1 MNRENF
7 TESTVQIEHEPTVE
21 SNGQTQTQAQT
32 ETMKT
37 LPNAASRST
46 LYRHPSDKMVGGVCG
61 GLADYLGWD
70 PTLVRILWVVATLTT
85 GGGGFLAYLALWMLL
100 PVGTVAGG
108 QVQPAAIELNE
119 RNLGLA
125 AKALIAFGVL
135 WLLSNVGILP
145 SLWSGF
151 WAFMQIVFWPA
162 LLIGI
167 GYLLLRGTGN
177 ADWRVDWSGWQ
188 GRLRTNFKAPNFKT
202 PNGGEL
208 RNNLQGLRQSFP
220 LKRSRRDRMF
230 MGVCGGL
237 GQKLGI
243 DANLIRLIWAA
254 FSIGSIG
261 MGVLVYIAAGL
272 LLPEEQT
279 APLATNGANPM
290 HGMNGSTGQDVQ
302 VIDGAV
308 IYKV

>member
-1 MNRENF
+1 
-7 TESTVQIEHEPTVE
+7 
-21 SNGQTQTQAQT
+21 
-32 ETMKT
+32 
-37 LPNAASRST
+37 
-46 LYRHPSDKMVGGVCG
+46 
-61 GLADYLGWD
+61 
-70 PTLVRILWVVATLTT
+70 VATLTT

-108 QVQPAAIELNE
+108 QVKPAAIELNE

-125 AKALIAFGVL
+125 AKALIVLGVL

-145 SLWSGF
+145 SLWNGF
-151 WAFMQIVFWPA
+151 WAFMHIVFWPA

-177 ADWRVDWSGWQ
+177 SNWQVDFSNWQ
-188 GRLRTNFKAPNFKT
+188 NRFRTHLKT
-202 PNGGEL
+202 PSGGEVKSS
-208 RNNLQGLRQSFP
+208 LRQLHQQFP

-230 MGVCGGL
+230 MGVCGGI

-261 MGVLVYIAAGL
+261 MGVLIYVLAGL
-272 LLPEEQT
+272 LLPEE
-279 APLATNGANPM
+279 APAHLATNGVTMPNV
-290 HGMNGSTGQDVQ
+290 QDVQ
-302 VIDGAV
+302 VIDGTAT
-308 IYKV
+308 YKV

>member
-1 MNRENF
+1 METENLVD
-7 TESTVQIEHEPTVE
+7 STVTPTVE
-21 SNGQTQTQAQT
+21 ATAPSNGHVHEETLKSQTTPAV
-32 ETMKT
+32 
-37 LPNAASRST
+37 RGT
-46 LYRHPSDKMVGGVCG
+46 LYRHPTEKMVGGVCG

-85 GGGGFLAYLALWMLL
+85 GGGGFLAYLALWVLL

-125 AKALIAFGVL
+125 AKALIGFGVL

-151 WAFMQIVFWPA
+151 WAFMHVFFWPA

-167 GYLLLRGTGN
+167 GYLLLRGSGN
-177 ADWRVDWSGWQ
+177 SNWRVDFSNWQ
-188 GRLRTNFKAPNFKT
+188 NRFRTNLKT
-202 PNGGEL
+202 PSGGDMTSS
-208 RNNLQGLRQSFP
+208 LRQLHQQIP

-261 MGVLVYIAAGL
+261 MGVLIYVLAGL
-272 LLPEEQT
+272 LLPEET
-279 APLATNGANPM
+279 RRTCPPM
-290 HGMNGSTGQDVQ
+290 G
-302 VIDGAV
+302 
-308 IYKV
+308 